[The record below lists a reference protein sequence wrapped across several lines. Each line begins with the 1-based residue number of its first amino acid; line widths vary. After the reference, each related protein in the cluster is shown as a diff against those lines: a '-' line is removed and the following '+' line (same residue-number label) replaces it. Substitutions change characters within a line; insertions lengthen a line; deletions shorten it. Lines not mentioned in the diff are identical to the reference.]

1 MGYIIENGTLFIDA
15 GEPYLEHHGVLGM
28 KWGKHLRAGKGPAD
42 APASSGGGGG
52 GAPEEDEETKKK
64 IEEAAKKVGMSVAEY
79 RKKFAKEISR
89 MKMDSAGRKEG
100 SQWDLAKADV
110 HGKTEN
116 HMPLLENKH
125 KDKNAKEAM
134 INNARLAETKYKAQQ
149 AAEEYTRNHTN
160 SQKDINK
167 WRNAAYLDSSN
178 HLHKELAEA
187 RTEKAQQYYKN
198 SVGGKLDR
206 AKRKAGSA
214 LRGAKSALKEGPS
227 GIGDRIYDAAGG
239 KYKKQAAANTKAARE
254 DTNKEQLANRMA
266 DRQRAREASE
276 VRKKGGRASR
286 DKGFNTVNGHD
297 VIAEGYRNARQKHKE
312 AASEANAKY
321 EKSLAG
327 KYDKLKAD
335 RARSKKIKQQ
345 QSVKRALKNGP
356 VKVKPKKSFGKRLE
370 ERLGVTH
377 EKTNKP
383 KQSKEAKR
391 IEDMYKNASR
401 KRFTGTSVK
410 ARKRLKHFDDANAI
424 YTEGTRL
431 VINSKWG

>member
-1 MGYIIENGTLFIDA
+1 MGHRIENGTLFIDA

-64 IEEAAKKVGMSVAEY
+64 IEEAAKKAGMSVDEY
-79 RKKFAKEISR
+79 RKKFAKEIAR
-89 MKMDSAGRKEG
+89 MKQDAAGRKEG
-100 SQWDLAKADV
+100 SHWDLAKADV
-110 HGKTEN
+110 HGKTED

-149 AAEEYTRNHTN
+149 AAQEYTRKHTN
-160 SQKDINK
+160 SQKDIDK

-178 HLHKELAEA
+178 YLHKELAEA

-198 SVGGKLDR
+198 SVGGKIDR
-206 AKRKAGSA
+206 AKQKAGSA
-214 LRGAKSALKEGPS
+214 LREAKSALKEGPS
-227 GIGDRIYDAAGG
+227 GVGDRIYDAAGG
-239 KYKKQAAANTKAARE
+239 KYKKQAASNTKAARE
-254 DTNKEQLANRMA
+254 DVQKEQLANRMA
-266 DRQRAREASE
+266 NQQRAKEASE
-276 VRKKGGRASR
+276 IRKKGGRASR

-297 VIAEGYRNARQKHKE
+297 VIAEGYRNARKKHQE

-327 KYDKLKAD
+327 RYDRYKAAKKRKRKSRLKVTHNVTVTKVTVPKHTLPKLKH
-335 RARSKKIKQQ
+335 S
-345 QSVKRALKNGP
+345 
-356 VKVKPKKSFGKRLE
+356 
-370 ERLGVTH
+370 
-377 EKTNKP
+377 
-383 KQSKEAKR
+383 
-391 IEDMYKNASR
+391 
-401 KRFTGTSVK
+401 
-410 ARKRLKHFDDANAI
+410 DDTNAI

-431 VINSKWG
+431 VVNSKWG